1 MCMEKK
7 KILVT
12 GGLGYIGSHT
22 VISLFENGLEPVI
35 LDNLSNSDP
44 SVIENLKSVLGYEP
58 KIYIE
63 ELRDRKSLLS
73 IFDENKFD
81 GVIHFAASKYVG
93 ESVKNPLK
101 YYKNNLD
108 TISSLVS
115 VMIEYEVKN
124 IVFSSSCSV
133 YGDSQEQPVHEEM
146 FRYNPAESPYG
157 HTKQIGERMFEEFAR
172 AYGLRCLSLR
182 YFNPAGAH
190 DSGKIGE
197 LPDRKESNLFP
208 LMCKASL
215 DTDSVLTVFG
225 NDYDTPDGS
234 CIRDFIHVCDL
245 ADAHV
250 KSIAVLETQKD
261 GYHEIINIGTGR
273 GTSVLECIS
282 QFSNSNLIEVKY
294 RIGDRRKGDVVKVW
308 ASTSKSQDIL
318 KWTPKRDL
326 SEICKSAF
334 SWYSKSAK

>member
-1 MCMEKK
+1 MEKK

-22 VISLFENGLEPVI
+22 VISLAENGFEPVI
-35 LDNLSNSDP
+35 IDNLSNSNP

-73 IFDENKFD
+73 IFEENKFD

-115 VMIEYEVKN
+115 VMTEYEVKN

-157 HTKQIGERMFEEFAR
+157 HTKQIGERMFEEFAK
-172 AYGLRCLSLR
+172 AYGMRCLSLR

-190 DSGKIGE
+190 ESGEIGE

-208 LMCKASL
+208 LMCRAAL
-215 DTDSVLTVFG
+215 DPDYTLTVFG
-225 NDYDTPDGS
+225 DDYETEDGS

-250 KSIAVLETQKD
+250 KALEVIEKQEE
-261 GYHEIINIGTGR
+261 GFHEIVNIGTGT
-273 GTSVLECIS
+273 GTSVLECIKE
-282 QFSNSNLIEVKY
+282 FSNSNQAQVKY
-294 RIGDRRKGDVVKVW
+294 KIGDRRKGDVIKVW
-308 ASTSKSQDIL
+308 SSTEKSKRIL
-318 KWTPKRDL
+318 DWTPKRDL
-326 SEICKSAF
+326 GEICRSAFNWFRKSAV
-334 SWYSKSAK
+334 